1 MRPAARAIVRL
12 ATSALYRATRGR
24 LRVYDSRQLQLAPI
38 GSLTVSPEQS
48 IHDPAVFGT
57 YDLATQRI
65 VTIADP
71 TEGAF
76 SLDQI
81 KGDAQRQ
88 RAAGTALSNDRYALA
103 LSMLEQGRG
112 ICLNACT
119 SAPRDDVR
127 GTVKAKGYAYR
138 PIDLNATGDSGV
150 GREDLTRLS
159 FADGS
164 IARIISCDTIEHIPD
179 YPAAT
184 ITALTLV
191 DPRLGIPVARDK
203 SCARKRIFERSSS
216 AGAGLGFRRRRRGQ
230 EPSQHRG
237 APVGLGHAGERFLWT
252 ALPLRCAPLRRH
264 RPVRRRA
271 RVRGDPRSSSV
282 SFRTWTSD
290 ISTAPSSS
298 TSAAWSSLTTSTP
311 SATIRYWNTW
321 SLSKRW
327 PSKAAKSNRRT
338 Q

>member
-1 MRPAARAIVRL
+1 MKTAARAIVKL

-24 LRVYDSRQLQLAPI
+24 MRVYDSQQVQLAPI
-38 GSLTVSPEQS
+38 GSLTVAPEQS

-88 RAAGTALSNDRYALA
+88 RAAGTALSIDRYALA

-112 ICLNACT
+112 ICLDACT

-127 GTVKAKGYAYR
+127 ATIGAKGYAYR

-159 FADGS
+159 FADGA

-179 YPAAT
+179 YPAA
-184 ITALTLV
+184 IAEMFRVLEPGGILIAHFPVYYFDKASGVPIRPGV
-191 DPRLGIPVARDK
+191 DPWEHVRYFSAREMLALFTTTGFAVMRAHLNFDY
-203 SCARKRIFERSSS
+203 
-216 AGAGLGFRRRRRGQ
+216 GALL
-230 EPSQHRG
+230 
-237 APVGLGHAGERFLWT
+237 AVLAK
-252 ALPLRCAPLRRH
+252 PLR
-264 RPVRRRA
+264 
-271 RVRGDPRSSSV
+271 
-282 SFRTWTSD
+282 
-290 ISTAPSSS
+290 
-298 TSAAWSSLTTSTP
+298 
-311 SATIRYWNTW
+311 
-321 SLSKRW
+321 
-327 PSKAAKSNRRT
+327 
-338 Q
+338 